1 MSDAHVPFVN
11 NLAGAFANA
20 EMPDMGPA
28 LKAVKEMDDESVGAD
43 VESPDFESLDEV
55 VNGVEE
61 AMARRKQREAE
72 KKKKK
77 REAEKQSKERSAEV
91 ARTQRRKPKHR
102 FVPSNPSTEPAP
114 EGPVMGL

>member
-1 MSDAHVPFVN
+1 MSNAHVPFVN

-28 LKAVKEMDDESVGAD
+28 LKAMKEMEDESVGAD
-43 VESPDFESLDEV
+43 VESPDFERLDEV

-72 KKKKK
+72 KKK
-77 REAEKQSKERSAEV
+77 REAEKRSKERSAEV

-102 FVPSNPSTEPAP
+102 FVPCNPSTEPGP
-114 EGPVMGL
+114 EGPEMEL